1 MQNAYSCFLDPETVR
16 SVSEFTCLGGRDM
29 IRAHT
34 MVFSGSRLPWTC
46 PTVQVGGLH
55 RSSCL
60 VDNRLLT
67 SLCQLNVAFPAVPH
81 FMSEIWSKST
91 SCIQLFGGVQM
102 EKVHR
107 VQT

>member
-1 MQNAYSCFLDPETVR
+1 MGSHDGLVRQPASLDMR
-16 SVSEFTCLGGRDM
+16 
-29 IRAHT
+29 
-34 MVFSGSRLPWTC
+34 
-46 PTVQVGGLH
+46 TVQVGGLH

-60 VDNRLLT
+60 VDNRLLA

-91 SCIQLFGGVQM
+91 SCIQLLGGVQM